1 MVDNSYE
8 AIYNIKY
15 IAEKFRNFWE
25 EKEDELNDQ
34 NTITLAE
41 LYDSDSNLKSLT
53 LKFDKDKY
61 EDLINKILKK
71 GIENFRI
78 SFFKKRRRTRRY
90 K

>member
-71 GIENFRI
+71 GIDV
-78 SFFKKRRRTRRY
+78 
-90 K
+90 